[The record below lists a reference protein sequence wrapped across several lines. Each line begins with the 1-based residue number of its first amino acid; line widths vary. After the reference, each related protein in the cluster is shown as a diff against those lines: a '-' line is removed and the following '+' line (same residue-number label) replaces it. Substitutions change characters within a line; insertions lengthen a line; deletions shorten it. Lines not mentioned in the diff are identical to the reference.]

1 VITGKWKEVVKEIGS
16 GLSKKMNKEKKRRR
30 ILVVDD
36 EPDNT
41 LVFKM
46 GLEDGGF
53 EVEAFNDPLLALSAF
68 KPNSYGLLLLDI
80 RMQNMSGFALY
91 EEIKKIDHK
100 VKVCFL
106 TAFGEG
112 YTQEFRK
119 RFPSFSSAFSPPHSS
134 SSSSNV
140 SFIRKP
146 IRIDDLVKKISEII
160 G

>member
-1 VITGKWKEVVKEIGS
+1 
-16 GLSKKMNKEKKRRR
+16 M
-30 ILVVDD
+30 DD

-41 LVFKM
+41 SVFKM
-46 GLEDGGF
+46 GLEDSGF
-53 EVEAFNDPLLALSAF
+53 EVKAFNDPLLALSAF
-68 KPNSYGLLLLDI
+68 KRNSYGLLLLDI
-80 RMQNMSGFALY
+80 RMPNMNGFALY
-91 EEIKKIDHK
+91 EEIKKIDNK

-119 RFPSFSSAFSPPHSS
+119 RFHSFSSAYSPPSS